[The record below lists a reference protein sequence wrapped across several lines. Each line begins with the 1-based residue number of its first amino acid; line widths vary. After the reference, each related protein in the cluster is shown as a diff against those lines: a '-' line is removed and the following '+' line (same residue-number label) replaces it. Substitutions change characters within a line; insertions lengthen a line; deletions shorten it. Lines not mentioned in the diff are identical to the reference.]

1 MDLCLIDLSGIYWEK
16 WHASA
21 GEDAHAAHDR
31 TLAKVRELA
40 SAHTRAVVCI
50 DSGQSFR
57 VDIFPSYKAKR
68 PPKPEAAVAQL
79 ERVIATLRADGVPC
93 IGAPGYEA
101 DDVIGTL
108 AREAVAR
115 DLSVMVASAD
125 KDMLQLVGPELAVVS
140 TKTGA
145 AYVTE
150 SNVEAKLGVRPNQVA
165 DWLALAGDTADG
177 IPGAPGVGGK
187 YAADLLR
194 AHGSIEAMVGPLA
207 DSEDVV
213 DDAGVVTPGTPMAG
227 TTPRIAGILR
237 ENWEQVIMCR
247 RLTGLADVP
256 ELHGLRGLGHG
267 VDPGV
272 AIDAIM
278 NDERPLSRQP
288 NPPPPAPKPAPVQR
302 QQPKEERT
310 SSMFQRATKKDAK
323 ARIAI
328 AGPSGSGKTMS
339 ALKIAAGL
347 GETVALID
355 TERGSASKYVGE
367 PGVPDFDT
375 CTIDP
380 PFHPDRAADV
390 LHGAASAGY
399 DVVILDSASHF
410 WKEIGGFL
418 TLVDEEVSRMKA
430 RGHKPDSFAAWKA
443 VDPVYRAF
451 VQAIITYPGHIIVTM
466 RAKTA
471 YEKREENG
479 RNKIERVGMA
489 PEMRDGFEYE
499 FDLFGLIDTDHVF
512 SVQKTRI
519 SALDSAIIT
528 KPGAALGKSLLSWLS
543 VTPPSEDS
551 EHAFAR
557 RIEAATTREALQ
569 IIADDAKVKLD
580 QSTRDQLRPLFERR
594 QGELGRGRA

>member
-1 MDLCLIDLSGIYWEK
+1 MNLILIDLSGIYWEK

-31 TLAKVRELA
+31 TLAKVRDLA
-40 SAHTRAVVCI
+40 SAHDHTVVCI

-57 VDIFPSYKAKR
+57 VGIFPSYKAKR
-68 PPKPEAAVAQL
+68 PPKPEAAIAQL

-93 IGAPGYEA
+93 VGVPGYEA

-108 AREAVAR
+108 ARAAVAR
-115 DLSVMVASAD
+115 GLDVMIASAD
-125 KDMLQLVGPELAVVS
+125 KDMLQLVGPSVTVAS

-145 AYVTE
+145 TYTTE
-150 SNVEAKLGVRPNQVA
+150 ADVEAKVGVKPYQVA
-165 DWLALAGDTADG
+165 DWLALAGDSADG
-177 IPGAPGVGGK
+177 IPGAPGVGPK
-187 YAADLLR
+187 HAADLLR

-207 DSEDVV
+207 DSETT
-213 DDAGVVTPGTPMAG
+213 GELAG

-237 ENWEQVIMCR
+237 EHWSQVLMCR
-247 RLTGLADVP
+247 KLTELATVPGLY
-256 ELHGLRGLGHG
+256 GLRGLDQG

-272 AIDAIM
+272 VIDAVL
-278 NDERPLSRQP
+278 NDERPAST
-288 NPPPPAPKPAPVQR
+288 PPPPAPPPAPAQR
-302 QQPKEERT
+302 QRPKEERT

-390 LHGAASAGY
+390 LRGAASAGY

-418 TLVDEEVSRMKA
+418 TLIDEEVSRMKA

-528 KPGAALGKSLLSWLS
+528 KPSAALGKSLLSWLS
-543 VTPPSEDS
+543 VAPPSEDS

-569 IIADDAKVKLD
+569 TIADDAKVKLD

-594 QGELGRGRA
+594 QGELGKAR